1 MNSNV
6 NSIKYQSV
14 YNQNA
19 NNDMDEEE
27 QAKKLLEEDD
37 GQDWGDDDFKDDND
51 DVDWGDDDDENGDN
65 QESVDM
71 EQGDGDGDD
80 NNGDEEEYEEDGEDY
95 DDGWGE
101 AKIADATMDVD
112 MKLPEMM
119 KPFEILNPYKLL
131 DYQVKFMKEI
141 SEELYIEDLDN
152 VGIMCRYY
160 RWNRGQL
167 MDEYLANSEQV
178 LKKCGV
184 VSSSKA
190 LTKPQETGKFDCWL
204 CIQEFNDCKQDTFYP
219 SQCGHQFSVY
229 LFYIYLFT

>member
-1 MNSNV
+1 MAMNSNV
-6 NSIKYQSV
+6 NSIKYQST
-14 YNQNA
+14 YNQDA
-19 NNDMDEEE
+19 NNDIDEEE

-51 DVDWGDDDDENGDN
+51 DIDWGDDGDDNGDN
-65 QESVDM
+65 AESVEMDK
-71 EQGDGDGDD
+71 GDGDG
-80 NNGDEEEYEEDGEDY
+80 NGNDEEDEYEEDEEDS

-112 MKLPEMM
+112 MKLPEVMN
-119 KPFEILNPYKLL
+119 PFEILNPYKLL

-167 MDEYLANSEQV
+167 MDEYLANSEEV

-190 LTKPQETGKFDCWL
+190 LSKPQETGKFDCWL

-229 LFYIYLFT
+229 FHN